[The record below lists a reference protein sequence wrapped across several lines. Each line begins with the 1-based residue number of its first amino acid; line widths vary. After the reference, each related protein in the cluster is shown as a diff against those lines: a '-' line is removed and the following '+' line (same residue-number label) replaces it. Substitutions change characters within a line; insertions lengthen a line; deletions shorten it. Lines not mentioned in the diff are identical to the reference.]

1 MKIKRMSRSVLLLLS
16 ILTVQGSGCDDF
28 LREVVKNLQTTLNSD
43 HAGFRKVFP
52 KDYWI
57 SHHYNVNLLC
67 NTDPCCVFRAATV
80 LSDSWLQLRGQLWPE
95 HHSFQF
101 ISNLIQALDGR
112 GMTKGCISQV
122 NSPENWLSINDSAC
136 TVCLFNNNS
145 SPPLSPFPLLPYH
158 IPLSQRFEDPD
169 PSVLPSVSS
178 SPEKLLN
185 FTSSVFSKW
194 LELGCSTPVDT
205 CPFPT
210 LASPAGEEERAAL
223 ERKKVRSLTTRAVH
237 MQHRENEGETEMR
250 LNTPPPTNRS
260 PTSKGGLLLV
270 LSGSLFFLIF
280 I

>member
-1 MKIKRMSRSVLLLLS
+1 MLRSVFLLLS
-16 ILTVQGSGCDDF
+16 ILTLQGSGCDYF
-28 LREVVKNLQTTLNSD
+28 LRGVVDNLQTILNSD

-80 LSDSWLQLRGQLWPE
+80 LSDSWLQLRSKLWPG
-95 HHSFQF
+95 HHSFEF
-101 ISNLIQALDGR
+101 ISNLIQALGGR
-112 GMTKGCISQV
+112 GMTKG
-122 NSPENWLSINDSAC
+122 
-136 TVCLFNNNS
+136 
-145 SPPLSPFPLLPYH
+145 
-158 IPLSQRFEDPD
+158 RFEDPD

-210 LASPAGEEERAAL
+210 LASPAGEEERATL
-223 ERKKVRSLTTRAVH
+223 ESKKVRVLTTRAVH
-237 MQHRENEGETEMR
+237 MENEGEIGMR
-250 LNTPPPTNRS
+250 LHTPPPTNRS
-260 PTSKGGLLLV
+260 PPSKGGLLLV
-270 LSGSLFFLIF
+270 ISGSFFLNLYLTRQVN
-280 I
+280 

>member
-1 MKIKRMSRSVLLLLS
+1 MLRSVLLLLS

-80 LSDSWLQLRGQLWPE
+80 LSDSWLQLRSQLWPE
-95 HHSFQF
+95 HHSFEF
-101 ISNLIQALDGR
+101 ISNLIQALGGR
-112 GMTKGCISQV
+112 GMTKG
-122 NSPENWLSINDSAC
+122 
-136 TVCLFNNNS
+136 
-145 SPPLSPFPLLPYH
+145 
-158 IPLSQRFEDPD
+158 RFEDPD

-270 LSGSLFFLIF
+270 LSGSLFFYLYLTRQVN
-280 I
+280 